1 VKSLSSV
8 VSGNRV
14 VASVRD
20 GAQCYWSLHRTK
32 ESKEG
37 VCLSWF
43 EVFRISGRNVE

>member
-14 VASVRD
+14 AASGRA
-20 GAQCYWSLHRTK
+20 GAQCDWSLHRRK

-43 EVFRISGRNVE
+43 EVFRISGRNVQ